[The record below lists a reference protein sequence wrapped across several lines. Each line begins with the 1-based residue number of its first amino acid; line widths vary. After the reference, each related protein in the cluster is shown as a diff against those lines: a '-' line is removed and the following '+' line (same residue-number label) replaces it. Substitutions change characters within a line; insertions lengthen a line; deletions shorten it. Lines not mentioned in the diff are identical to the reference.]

1 MKFINVI
8 KKAVA
13 IVLCTSVLTSV
24 TACSENKSGNDSNGK
39 LKIVTTVFPPY
50 DFAKQIAGDKA
61 DIKMLLPVGSETHHY
76 DPTPSDMIAVK
87 DCDVFIYIG
96 GSNEEWAE
104 KLLSDTDREKVKVVK
119 LIDHIDDL
127 SPSVANNGHS
137 HEGEEHSDDHGHSEN
152 DYDQHIWTSP
162 KNAKIML
169 SAICDALCEADAEN
183 SESYKESKEKY
194 ENEIT
199 ALQDDFKAAADITGE
214 KILVFADKFP
224 FTYLAK
230 EFGFTCLAA
239 FSSCSDESEPSAAT
253 VAMIIDEVK
262 AHKIPAVFYLQFS
275 SKKVADNICNE
286 TGAVAYP
293 LHTCHN
299 VSKEEFES
307 GESYVSLMRKNLQ
320 NIEKVLKG

>member
-8 KKAVA
+8 KKATT
-13 IVLCTSVLTSV
+13 IVLCSALIMSV
-24 TACSENKSGNDSNGK
+24 TACSENKRGNDDNGK

-61 DIKMLLPVGSETHHY
+61 DIKMLLPVGTETHHY

-96 GSNEEWAE
+96 GSNEEWTE
-104 KLLSDTDREKVKVVK
+104 KILSDTDREKVKVVK
-119 LIDHIDDL
+119 LIEHIDDL
-127 SPSVANNGHS
+127 SPSIANSGHS
-137 HEGEEHSDDHGHSEN
+137 HEGEEHSDEHGHNEN

-169 SAICDALCEADAEN
+169 GAICDAICEADAEN
-183 SESYKESKEKY
+183 SESYRESKQKY

-199 ALQDDFKAAADITGE
+199 ALQNDFKAAADITGE
-214 KILVFADKFP
+214 KMLVFADKFP
-224 FTYLAK
+224 FTYFAK

-262 AHKIPAVFYLQFS
+262 IHKIPAVFYLKFS

-286 TGAVAYP
+286 TGAEAYP

-299 VSKEEFES
+299 VSKDEFEK
-307 GESYVSLMRKNLQ
+307 GESYVSLMRQNLQ
-320 NIEKVLKG
+320 SIEKALKG

>member
-1 MKFINVI
+1 MKISKILKGVI
-8 KKAVA
+8 SAL
-13 IVLCTSVLTSV
+13 LCTGILLSLS
-24 TACSENKSGNDSNGK
+24 ACGGKENNQDSGK
-39 LKIVTTVFPPY
+39 LKIVTTVFPSY
-50 DFAKQIAGDKA
+50 DFARQIAGDKA
-61 DIKMLLPVGSETHHY
+61 EIKMLLPVGTETHHY

-96 GSNEEWAE
+96 GSNESWAE

-119 LIDHIDDL
+119 LIDSIDDL
-127 SPSVANNGHS
+127 SPSIANSGHNHEGDEHSEDKHS
-137 HEGEEHSDDHGHSEN
+137 HNEN

-169 SAICDALCEADAEN
+169 DVISDALCEADAEN
-183 SESYKESKEKY
+183 SDSFKANKEKY
-194 ENEIT
+194 EGEIT
-199 ALQDDFKAAADITGE
+199 SLQNDFKAASEITGE

-230 EFGFTCLAA
+230 EFGFNCLAA

-253 VAMIIDEVK
+253 VAMIIDEIK
-262 AHKIPAVFYLQFS
+262 AHKISTVFYLHFS

-286 TGAVAYP
+286 TGATAYP

-299 VSKEEFES
+299 VSKEEFDN
-307 GESYVSLMRKNLQ
+307 GESYVSLMRKNLENIKKALQ
-320 NIEKVLKG
+320 N